1 MAKILISYF
10 SDYGEAMYD
19 ALCNELLNNGN
30 DVLRIN
36 TEGIIIYQKWG
47 EDCKLKNESLI
58 KKILFFKPSMVINF
72 NNSLPIEISQRLTCP
87 NCIIDADNPETFWNK
102 KYLIKNY
109 KKFIFL
115 GLQKYSK
122 KMYKTF
128 LDNKINNKNYLYFP
142 PGTSIKSQKL
152 KKIFNISF
160 IGSNFFPL
168 RIPNEDFFY
177 SKNAIKLFKKYKK
190 NYYYNCNKEFKGD
203 IKNREEYLSIC
214 ETIRAFYVGQDR
226 LKHLSV
232 LTDLG
237 LTFFGVRWWNKIA
250 YYDFDIASCFNPKK
264 ITTIADNQW
273 VYNSSK
279 ISINISHPQAKS
291 SFSWR
296 VMDIMASDSCLLTEY
311 KKDWDE
317 LFGKYISKE
326 VKEAIIYNNRYELRQ
341 KCITLLNNENLRNMC
356 IKELQNAIKKN
367 GRWSKRLLKL
377 QQFTKVSIVKINNIN
392 PVYEKLNFIEKIQ
405 KPSNNIENLPKIKPL
420 LKPKLKLRVNTRSKL
435 IFYSMLMSINQIPV
449 INKIL
454 IDRDTLFDKIKR
466 TIENDKIKN

>member
-1 MAKILISYF
+1 MSRILISYF

-19 ALCNELLNNGN
+19 AICKELLNNGN

-36 TEGIIIYQKWG
+36 TEGVILYQKWG
-47 EDCKLKNESLI
+47 EECKLKNKEII
-58 KKILFFKPSMVINF
+58 KKVLKFKPNLVMNF
-72 NNSLPIEISQRLTCP
+72 NNSLPIEITQMLNCP

-102 KYLIKNY
+102 KYIKNNH
-109 KKFIFL
+109 KKFKFL

-122 KMYKTF
+122 TMYRK
-128 LDNKINNKNYLYFP
+128 LLSHKINNKNYLFFP
-142 PGTSIKSQKL
+142 PATSVKAQKL
-152 KKIFNISF
+152 QKKFNISF

-168 RIPNEDFFY
+168 RIPDEDFFY
-177 SKNAIKLFKKYKK
+177 SKNAINIYKKYKK
-190 NYYYNCNKEFKGD
+190 NYFYDCDKEYGGN
-203 IKNREEYLSIC
+203 IKKRNEHKTIC

-226 LKHLSV
+226 LKHMSV

-237 LTFFGVRWWNKIA
+237 FTFFGVRWWNKIA

-264 ITTIADNQW
+264 ITTNIENQW

-311 KKDWDE
+311 KEDWNE

-341 KCITLLNNENLRNMC
+341 KCITLLDNEKLRNKC
-356 IKELQNAIKKN
+356 IEELQNAIEKN
-367 GRWSKRLLKL
+367 GRWHKRLLKL
-377 QQFTKVSIVKINNIN
+377 QQFTKVPIIDIENNH
-392 PVYEKLNFIEKIQ
+392 PFYEKVNFKRS
-405 KPSNNIENLPKIKPL
+405 KPESPQSKKNKT
-420 LKPKLKLRVNTRSKL
+420 KLRIRTRVRL
-435 IFYSMLMSINQIPV
+435 ILCSVLLIINQIPFV
-449 INKIL
+449 NKLL
-454 IDRDTLFDKIKR
+454 IDRDTLFDKIKK
-466 TIENDKIKN
+466 TIEDDRYNKN